1 MYVTFTTTEEP
12 MAVPEAVA
20 YALDHPTERIANAK
34 WDAEL
39 PRLTPSG
46 PAWAYDDDPDL
57 PPTLD
62 TWVIKQ
68 CKGLIKIGY
77 IAKPHLYATTELY
90 AVSDGTV
97 VSYLY
102 KVPEGATRL
111 KWGNGWSSEVD
122 VPAGWYPVLS
132 ATFVPANVEA

>member
-68 CKGLIKIGY
+68 CKGLIKIGL
-77 IAKPHLYATTELY
+77 IHKPHMYRVTELY
-90 AVSDGTV
+90 AVSDGNT
-97 VSYLY
+97 VSYLWH
-102 KVPEGATRL
+102 VLPETERVV
-111 KWGNGWSSEVD
+111 WGNGWTSKRT
-122 VPAGWYPVLS
+122 VPEGWYPVLS